1 VELAEAGIASD
12 YSSTPQQV
20 RSKPI
25 DNMKARIEEIF
36 HAVADLSFE
45 ARNRYFQDHAI
56 DAKMRSEVEAL
67 LVFDSN
73 SSRSLERDIGEIAQ
87 LALAQFEH
95 RGLLCGSY
103 RLGDF
108 LGRGGMGTVYV
119 ADRVDGEVTQRA
131 AVKLLRPGADDPQLR
146 QRFLAERQILAS
158 LSHPNI
164 ARLLD
169 AGHREDGQPYLVMEY
184 VDGKPIDVY
193 AGGLAIRRKIALFLK
208 VCSAVAYLHRNL
220 VVHRDLKP
228 ANILITSDGEPK
240 LLDFGIAKMLDL
252 AGDSTVTGTHMLT
265 PDYASPEQVLGGTV
279 GTPTDIFSLGAV
291 LYKLL
296 TGSSPYRLEGESVR
310 GIAVAIS
317 SGKITPPAK
326 LAPELKGDIEMIV
339 LKALRREPEERYA
352 TVEQFSEDLENYL
365 GSRPIRARKGGAWYR
380 TRKFLR
386 RYWLPAAAAALVVG
400 SLSASVVIAN
410 RERAIAQR
418 RFRDVRQL
426 ANVFLFE
433 FEGAIRS
440 TPGTL
445 DARKLV
451 AATGQRY
458 LTKLAAES
466 GYDPTLQR
474 EIADA
479 YERLAD
485 IRNSLQSGGGKDPGS
500 TDSLLQSLAIHRRL
514 GDDRSNDAH
523 LRRKYLE
530 LTSLLAYWYQ
540 DGRNAKDA
548 ARWADEAMGQS
559 EKWVAAEPRNA
570 DALAAGTAAFTRGA
584 TTEEVGGQIEKAVRN
599 GEKATAFGERA
610 LSAAPDDE
618 AITLVAV
625 EAHLTQNDL
634 LVTVKR
640 YADALGHGQR
650 ALQLMNALSS
660 RHPENPQIRK
670 KVVGANSSIGI
681 TEHELGKSDPS
692 HLALALPYLQRAS
705 EMAEADMRT
714 DLRSTYA
721 KSAFVVHASRLS
733 SLLITMRRFNAASAL
748 LEQARQ
754 VTRELVVLDRRNRRS
769 WYLLGKMPLDLGW
782 LYLQSG
788 EPEKSRQALLAA
800 DEGFVGGLAL
810 DPTDAV
816 MLECRAAQYEGLA
829 RLAWTS
835 GNRNEARRWM
845 QECLEVMRGMVRRD
859 PSAKS
864 YIADYSDKLK
874 LARTLGMST
883 ADLE

>member
-1 VELAEAGIASD
+1 MKAGID
-12 YSSTPQQV
+12 
-20 RSKPI
+20 
-25 DNMKARIEEIF
+25 EIF
-36 HAVADLSFE
+36 HEVADLSLE
-45 ARNRYFQDHAI
+45 ARNQYFRDHAI

-67 LVFDSN
+67 LLFDSG
-73 SSRSLERDIGEIAQ
+73 SSTTLQHDVGQIAQ
-87 LALAQFEH
+87 VALAQFEP
-95 RGLLCGSY
+95 GGMLCGSY

-108 LGRGGMGTVYV
+108 LGGGGMGTVYL
-119 ADRVDGEVTQRA
+119 AERVDGEVAQRA

-158 LSHPNI
+158 LSHPRI

-184 VDGKPIDVY
+184 IEGKPIDLY
-193 AGGLAIRRKIALFLK
+193 ASGLAIRRKIALFLK

-228 ANILITSDGEPK
+228 GNILITVDGEPK

-252 AGDSTVTGTHMLT
+252 AGDSTVTGVHMLT
-265 PDYASPEQVLGGTV
+265 PDYASPEQVVGRTV

-296 TGSSPYRLEGESVR
+296 TGSSPYRLEGESLG
-310 GIAVAIS
+310 GIAEAIS
-317 SGKITPPAK
+317 TGKITPPTK
-326 LAPELKGDIEMIV
+326 LAPELKGDLEMI
-339 LKALRREPEERYA
+339 LMKALRREPEERYS

-365 GSRPIRARKGGAWYR
+365 VSRPIRARKGGTWYR

-400 SLSASVVIAN
+400 SLSAGVIIAN

-418 RFRDVRQL
+418 RFGDVRQL

-433 FEGAIRS
+433 FEGAIRN

-479 YERLAD
+479 YERLAE
-485 IRNSLQSGGGKDPGS
+485 IQRSLQSGGGKDPGA

-514 GDDRSNDAH
+514 GDDRSKVAR

-540 DGRNAKDA
+540 DMRNATEA
-548 ARWADEAMGQS
+548 SRWANEAMGQT
-559 EKWVAAEPRNA
+559 EKWVAEEPRSA
-570 DALAAGTAAFTRGA
+570 DALAAATAAFMRGA
-584 TTEEVGGQIEKAVRN
+584 TTEEVGGQIEEAVRN
-599 GEKATAFGERA
+599 GEKSTVLGERA
-610 LSAAPDDE
+610 LSVAPDDQ
-618 AITLVAV
+618 AIRLLAA
-625 EAHLTQNDL
+625 EAHMGQTDM
-634 LVTVKR
+634 LVSVNR
-640 YADALGHGQR
+640 DAQALGHGQR
-650 ALQLMNALSS
+650 ALQLIEPLSGG
-660 RHPENPQIRK
+660 HPENPQIRK
-670 KVVGANSSIGI
+670 DVLQANSSIGI
-681 TEHELGKSDPS
+681 AEHNRGKNDPH
-692 HLALALPYLQRAS
+692 HLALALPYLQRAND
-705 EMAEADMRT
+705 MADADMRT
-714 DLRSTYA
+714 DPRNVRA
-721 KSAFVVHASRLS
+721 KSVFVVHASRLA
-733 SLLITMRRFNAASAL
+733 SLLITMGRFHAAGEL

-754 VTRELVVLDRRNRRS
+754 VTRELVALDPRSRRS
-769 WYLLGKMPLDLGW
+769 WYLLGKIPLDLGW
-782 LYLQSG
+782 MYVKSG
-788 EPEKSRQALLAA
+788 ETEKARKALLAS

-816 MLECRAAQYEGLA
+816 LLECRAAQYEGLA
-829 RLAWTS
+829 QLAQTS

-845 QECLEVMRGMVRRD
+845 QECLDVMKGMVRRD

-883 ADLE
+883 AELE